1 MKVLVVDRPMRLHS
15 KVQQGGLLQRS
26 WGSWVWIIGTQGRMC
41 ESVVHGSP
49 EHTTPILNYAWA
61 GYGQWT
67 LEGQWTSNEWTGNLQ
82 CKMASAPSHGILCM
96 VQPAQA

>member
-1 MKVLVVDRPMRLHS
+1 MKVLVVDRPMRRHI

-26 WGSWVWIIGTQGRMC
+26 WGSWVWIIGPQGRMC

-49 EHTTPILNYAWA
+49 EHRTPILNHAWA

-67 LEGQWTSNEWTGNLQ
+67 LEGQWTSPSGQGTFKVRWPVDHL
-82 CKMASAPSHGILCM
+82 MASYA
-96 VQPAQA
+96 